1 MQRSVLKAV
10 AVAALLAGGL
20 GACGNLAAN
29 RVVEMDGD
37 RVVMAYLNGVSSPA
51 QAQTLAAPYCAAR
64 DDKAAVAT
72 GATPIALDS
81 VWDWTAVTF
90 TCQ

>member
-1 MQRSVLKAV
+1 MKRSVVKAV
-10 AVAALLAGGL
+10 AVAALLTGAL

-37 RVVMAYLNGVSSPA
+37 RLVMVYLNGVSSPA
-51 QAQTLAAPYCAAR
+51 QAQALAAPYCADR
-64 DDKAAVAT
+64 NDKAAVAT
-72 GATPIALDS
+72 GSAPVAMGGL
-81 VWDWTAVTF
+81 WDWTAVTF